1 MSILTA
7 RKPVVQQVQMLMD
20 SYKEDFKQSDDRLDG
35 KIDMLIQLQRDHLA
49 LEREK
54 LAFERGEI

>member
-1 MSILTA
+1 
-7 RKPVVQQVQMLMD
+7 MLMD

-35 KIDMLIQLQRDHLA
+35 KIDMLIQLQRDRLA

-54 LAFERGEI
+54 LAFEREKFERSSKTKGDCN